1 MDEQARFR
9 TALAAL
15 GAGAEKRGR
24 KLTREEVQAF
34 FQEMGLN
41 EEQRAL
47 VGAYLAS
54 RGIRAE
60 GMELPEVPRQEPVW
74 TEEEQIFLKQ
84 YQKDM
89 RTVARQPEE
98 ALPALADLAADGD
111 GPAKRCLTEHC
122 MERVLPIAREYAGQ
136 GLLLPDLVQ
145 EGSLGLMIGVDTLG
159 LREEETSWEDH
170 VEQEIRR
177 AIQGALDEQAGSE
190 DTGRRIAEKLN
201 RLADSITQLTEDL
214 GRQVTPEALSLY
226 LDMPLEELDEL
237 LRMAGEN
244 IEMAERK

>member
-122 MERVLPIAREYAGQ
+122 M
-136 GLLLPDLVQ
+136 VQ

-190 DTGRRIAEKLN
+190 DTGCRIAEKLN

-214 GRQVTPEALSLY
+214 GRQVTPEELSLY
-226 LDMPLEELDEL
+226 LDIPLEELDDL
-237 LRMAGEN
+237 LRIAGEN

>member
-54 RGIRAE
+54 RGTRAE

-214 GRQVTPEALSLY
+214 GRQVTPEELSLY
-226 LDMPLEELDEL
+226 LDMPLEELDDL
-237 LRMAGEN
+237 LRIAGEN

>member
-1 MDEQARFR
+1 
-9 TALAAL
+9 
-15 GAGAEKRGR
+15 
-24 KLTREEVQAF
+24 
-34 FQEMGLN
+34 
-41 EEQRAL
+41 
-47 VGAYLAS
+47 
-54 RGIRAE
+54 
-60 GMELPEVPRQEPVW
+60 
-74 TEEEQIFLKQ
+74 
-84 YQKDM
+84 
-89 RTVARQPEE
+89 
-98 ALPALADLAADGD
+98 
-111 GPAKRCLTEHC
+111 

-214 GRQVTPEALSLY
+214 GRQVTPEELSLY
-226 LDMPLEELDEL
+226 LDMPLEELDDL
-237 LRMAGEN
+237 LRIAGEN
-244 IEMAERK
+244 ITMAESK